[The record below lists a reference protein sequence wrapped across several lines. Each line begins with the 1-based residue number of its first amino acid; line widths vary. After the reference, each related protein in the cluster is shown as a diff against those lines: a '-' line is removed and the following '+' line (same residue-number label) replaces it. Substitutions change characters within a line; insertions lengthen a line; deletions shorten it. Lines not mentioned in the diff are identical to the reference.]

1 MAAPALMWTRVR
13 ACVVDAD
20 RSSRPNR
27 QSMSRKQRA
36 KMTGLDLAGM
46 LAVLTGTR
54 ALDWEFQEGPES
66 RCGVDFYLRHS
77 QGRETY
83 INIDQG
89 HFTVSVAGGIA
100 FSGDPAEHPR
110 LRRFISER
118 ARRRR

>member
-1 MAAPALMWTRVR
+1 
-13 ACVVDAD
+13 
-20 RSSRPNR
+20 
-27 QSMSRKQRA
+27 MSRKQRP

-54 ALDWEFQEGPES
+54 AIDWEFQEGPES

-77 QGRETY
+77 QGREAY

-89 HFTVSVAGGIA
+89 HFTVSVTGEAV
-100 FSGDPAEHPR
+100 FSGDPAEHPQ

-118 ARRRR
+118 ARRHR